1 MTCSR
6 RRMSVPRDRAI
17 RWRPQSGTPLTYQR
31 KRRSVGVG
39 LDGSVPP
46 LKAWDVS
53 GSLRESDRAAGARPR
68 TPRPTHPGSDS
79 VPVPTFSECRQPQ
92 PLPDHQPRG
101 LENAKTAGRVAYGGD
116 TPPPAPG
123 VSRTR
128 NPPGGSPPAGPPPR
142 PPPPRRRNA
151 SRHSPTGGRTVGL
164 IPARPGRYPNT
175 DRLVLCGYP
184 PVCGGPM
191 TEPSPVTTS
200 ALPQRNLNRDPGHL
214 EKPDRQFRPL
224 PIDGS
229 RAVLGPPSARSA
241 SVRLPGS
248 R

>member
-1 MTCSR
+1 MEACRPSR
-6 RRMSVPRDRAI
+6 PGMYPAPSGRVTAPPEQGRELRGRR
-17 RWRPQSGTPLTYQR
+17 TPARTPFPFQHF
-31 KRRSVGVG
+31 RSVG
-39 LDGSVPP
+39 S
-46 LKAWDVS
+46 
-53 GSLRESDRAAGARPR
+53 RNHYR
-68 TPRPTHPGSDS
+68 TTS
-79 VPVPTFSECRQPQ
+79 
-92 PLPDHQPRG
+92 
-101 LENAKTAGRVAYGGD
+101 
-116 TPPPAPG
+116 PG

-128 NPPGGSPPAGPPPR
+128 KPPGGSPTAGTHPR